1 MTTSKTLKSKTLSH
15 LLVLD
20 RVVSLI
26 GDHTPVDIDRNL
38 PCLKEPLDSERE
50 QKLWGV
56 PQVDDR
62 EREKKWGKGSGK
74 RRKRLDYYLSARLS
88 RQKC

>member
-1 MTTSKTLKSKTLSH
+1 M
-15 LLVLD
+15 
-20 RVVSLI
+20 I

-62 EREKKWGKGSGK
+62 EREKVGK
-74 RRKRLDYYLSARLS
+74 RVRKKEEKIRKLYGAGYYLSARLS
-88 RQKC
+88 RQKG

>member
-38 PCLKEPLDSERE
+38 PCLKEPLDRTKVGEYVEEYVE
-50 QKLWGV
+50 QMIE
-56 PQVDDR
+56 Q
-62 EREKKWGKGSGK
+62 EKKWGKG
-74 RRKRLDYYLSARLS
+74 R
-88 RQKC
+88 